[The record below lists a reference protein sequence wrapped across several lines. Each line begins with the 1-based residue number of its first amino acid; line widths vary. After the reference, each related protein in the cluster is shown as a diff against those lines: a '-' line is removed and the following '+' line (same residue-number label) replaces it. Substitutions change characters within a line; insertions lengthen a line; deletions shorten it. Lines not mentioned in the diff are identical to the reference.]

1 MDFLVSYHLY
11 NKMKKKETPKSN
23 QKGQI
28 IQKESSKSNQG
39 EKISQK
45 KNGQNTVNPTCSRC
59 GQDPYFCQC
68 KNNIKAMYKYFN
80 PEKDVY

>member
-1 MDFLVSYHLY
+1 MDFIVSYHLY
-11 NKMKKKETPKSN
+11 NKMKKKESPKSN

-28 IQKESSKSNQG
+28 TQKESSKSNQG
-39 EKISQK
+39 QITQK

-68 KNNIKAMYKYFN
+68 KNNVKAMYKYFN

>member
-1 MDFLVSYHLY
+1 MDFIVSYHLY
-11 NKMKKKETPKSN
+11 NKMKKKESPKSN

-28 IQKESSKSNQG
+28 TQKESSKSNQG
-39 EKISQK
+39 EEISQ

-68 KNNIKAMYKYFN
+68 KNNVKAMYKYFN

>member
-11 NKMKKKETPKSN
+11 NKMKKKESPKSN

-28 IQKESSKSNQG
+28 TQKESSKSNQG
-39 EKISQK
+39 EEISQ

-68 KNNIKAMYKYFN
+68 KNNVKAMYKYFN